1 MPSVTEASGTGSQLN
16 ASLEAG
22 VNTLSLN
29 QAILFAQYE
38 RRVLPLDGFIF
49 WLKTGV
55 TREFMGSLHYSVN
68 SDQREDEDIAVRSM
82 IFTSL
87 ELVTDLATIEESMLW
102 IADIDEDRYAFSQQ
116 GNFYEQAGLYH
127 YQGYAIWPAMA
138 TQIVDNV
145 LDLDLTNQVVSN
157 SLPIWLTLD
166 QVMPVYPSFLVPSNL
181 RPPYAVAHIDP
192 NSTKAMQSAP
202 YHNYQLSH
210 YQLVEDTVK
219 ITIYG
224 VRNDDALDFQ
234 DYVFQYSLDTDN
246 IGIMNMPVI
255 RDEKRTQSETSTI
268 AQKKSIEFRISYYQ
282 KRINDVTR
290 QYILQSIQH
299 YIINPL

>member
-1 MPSVTEASGTGSQLN
+1 MPSVQEATGAGSQLN

-29 QAILFAQYE
+29 QVVLFTQYV

-49 WLKTGV
+49 WLKTST

-68 SDQREDEDIAVRSM
+68 SEQREDEDIAIRNV
-82 IFTSL
+82 IFTSQ
-87 ELVTDLATIEESMLW
+87 ELVTDLAEIAPSTLW

-127 YQGYAIWPAMA
+127 YQGYAIWPAME
-138 TQIVDNV
+138 TQLVDDV
-145 LDLDLTNQVVSN
+145 GDLDLVNQVVSN
-157 SLPIWLTLD
+157 SLPIWLTLNSI
-166 QVMPVYPSFLVPSNL
+166 MPVYPSFLVPADL
-181 RPPYAVAHIDP
+181 RPPYAAVHIDP
-192 NSTKAMQSAP
+192 ASTKAIQSAP
-202 YHNYQLSH
+202 YLALDLSH
-210 YQLVEDTVK
+210 YQLAEETVK

-224 VRNDDALDFQ
+224 LRNNDALDFQ

-246 IGIMNMPVI
+246 IGIMNMPII

-268 AQKKSIEFRISYYQ
+268 AQKKSIEFKISYYQ
-282 KRINDVTR
+282 ARLNDATR
-290 QYILQSIQH
+290 QFILQSIQS
-299 YIINPL
+299 YIVNHL

>member
-1 MPSVTEASGTGSQLN
+1 MPNVTEASGAGSQLN

-29 QAILFAQYE
+29 QTVLFTQYD
-38 RRVLPLDGFIF
+38 RKILPLDGFIF

-68 SDQREDEDIAVRSM
+68 SDQREDEDIAVRNVV
-82 IFTSL
+82 FTSL
-87 ELVTDLATIEESMLW
+87 ELITDMASIEPDTLW

-127 YQGYAIWPAMA
+127 YQGYAIWPAME
-138 TQIVDNV
+138 TQIVDDV
-145 LDLDLTNQVVSN
+145 LDLDLTHQIVSN

-166 QVMPVYPSFLVPSNL
+166 QIMPVYPSFLIPANI
-181 RPPYAVAHIDP
+181 RPPYAAVHIEP

-202 YHNYQLSH
+202 YLNYALSH

-224 VRNDDALDFQ
+224 LRNDDALDFQ

-255 RDEKRTQSETSTI
+255 RDEKRTQSETSTL
-268 AQKKSIEFRISYYQ
+268 AQKKSIEFKVSYYQ
-282 KRINDVTR
+282 TRINEVTR
-290 QYILQSIQH
+290 QYILKSIQH